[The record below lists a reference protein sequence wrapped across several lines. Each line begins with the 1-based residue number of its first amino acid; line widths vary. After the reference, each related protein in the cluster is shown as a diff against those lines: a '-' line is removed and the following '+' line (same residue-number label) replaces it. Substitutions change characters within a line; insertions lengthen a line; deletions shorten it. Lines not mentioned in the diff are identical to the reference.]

1 MSIYQKLA
9 RPVLFGLNPESA
21 HHLAFSTGKLLQKS
35 KLSTLVAA
43 KKPGQDLAQEVL
55 GLKFTGP
62 VGIAAGFDKS
72 AELLPLISELG
83 FGFAEAGSVTNQ
95 PSKGNPKPRMFRL
108 PKDKALINRLGL
120 NNPGPDVFLDN
131 LSNFS
136 KESRSDFPVGINVAK
151 THSPEILGDKGIE
164 DIVSCVSKVQ
174 EFADFLVIN
183 VSCPN
188 TAEGKT
194 FEEEQSLENLLSE
207 LSKVRGKG
215 PLLVKFSPDTELSL
229 LEKLVEQC
237 ERQQVSGYV
246 LCNTSQSRAGLNS
259 SKTKLEEIGPGGLS
273 GAPLFDKSIERVR
286 HVYKQLEG
294 QKPIIGLGGIDSGQK
309 AWSYL
314 QAGASLVE
322 LYSGLVYEGPWLV
335 DRINKELSQLLKN
348 EGCKNIKEI
357 IGSGVTL

>member
-35 KLSTLVAA
+35 KLSALVAA
-43 KKPGQDLAQEVL
+43 KKPGKELAQEIF
-55 GLKFTGP
+55 GLEFRGP
-62 VGIAAGFDKS
+62 VGLAAGFDKS

-83 FGFAEAGSVTNQ
+83 FGFAETGSVTDQ
-95 PSKGNPKPRMFRL
+95 PSNGNPKPRMFRL
-108 PKDKALINRLGL
+108 PEDKALINRLGL
-120 NNPGPDVFLDN
+120 NNPGPDVFLQN
-131 LSNFS
+131 LSSFS
-136 KESRSDFPVGINVAK
+136 VKSRAKFPVGINVAK
-151 THSPEILGDKGIE
+151 THSPAILGNKGIE
-164 DIVSCVSKVQ
+164 DIVNCVSKVQ

-183 VSCPN
+183 ISCPN

-207 LSKVRGKG
+207 LSNARGKG

-237 ERQQVSGYV
+237 EKHEVSGYV

-286 HVYKQLEG
+286 HVYKQLRG

-335 DRINKELSQLLKN
+335 DRINKELSQLLDK
-348 EGCKNIKEI
+348 EGCQNIKEI